1 MQLLL
6 HRRNADAHS
15 PLVRIQSLDCSKR
28 FHRLGQPAKTLSSE
42 VRAGDVL
49 KERAEVDTRVL
60 LGVAV
65 GC

>member
-15 PLVRIQSLDCSKR
+15 PLVRIQPLDRSKR
-28 FHRLGQPAKTLSSE
+28 FHRLRQAEKTLSSE

-49 KERAEVDTRVL
+49 KERAEVDTRIL
-60 LGVAV
+60 LGVTV

>member
-15 PLVRIQSLDCSKR
+15 PLVRIQSLYRSKR
-28 FHRLGQPAKTLSSE
+28 FHRLGQAEKTLSSE

-60 LGVAV
+60 LGVAI

>member
-15 PLVRIQSLDCSKR
+15 PLVRIQPLDSSKR
-28 FHRLGQPAKTLSSE
+28 FHRLGQAEKTLSSE

-49 KERAEVDTRVL
+49 EERAEVDT
-60 LGVAV
+60 
-65 GC
+65 